1 MRRPNDD
8 PGFDSILHPLTS
20 DEFVERY
27 WEQDVLYLSRSG
39 RDGSDGRGLY
49 DGFFPLSEMDRVVA
63 HGELQPDYTL
73 AVYKGDVAVQKT
85 ATGGRQDFRGGHDAK
100 KASLDADGIYRDVAQ
115 GASFRISSTER
126 MSLPVARLAGD
137 VERLLNANVLTN
149 VFLTP
154 AGTHAFSTHFDAHD
168 VIILQLE
175 GHKHWEVLTPPAD
188 LPWEKPVRVRPELFE
203 RRLPFDTRASLSAA
217 QGTEPRQYKLE
228 KGDLLYVPRGFSHR
242 AWAGDE
248 LSMHLTLEVR
258 PFTWHELFA
267 HAVTQALPEHRLLRE
282 GLPPGFVS
290 DPAALEALVGR
301 RDELAAAVEAL
312 LAEDRLAAAIDDL
325 ADRFVHSRTAQTQ
338 DLLTD
343 LGAAPEVG
351 LDSRLR
357 VRGGVTARLT
367 ERSGRLVLFLSGTA
381 LELPAR
387 SRSMVEFALAR
398 RRFTVR
404 ELETDLGEESRL
416 TLARHLLKAGLLT
429 FDREGD
435 GTGESLET
443 VAAGAA
449 APRRPIAFPQ
459 GA

>member
-1 MRRPNDD
+1 MRHKNEN

-20 DEFVERY
+20 DEFIARY
-27 WEQDVLYLSRSG
+27 WEQEVLYLSRAA
-39 RDGSDGRGLY
+39 RAETGLY
-49 DGFFPLSEMDRVVA
+49 DGFFPLGEMDRVIA

-73 AVYKGDVAVQKT
+73 ALIKGDVAIQKT
-85 ATGGRQDFRGGHDAK
+85 AGGGRQDYRGGHDMQ
-100 KASLDADGIYRDVAQ
+100 KASLESDAIYRDVAQ
-115 GASFRISSTER
+115 GATFRISSTER

-149 VFLTP
+149 VFMTP

-168 VIILQLE
+168 VIILQIE

-217 QGTEPRQYKLE
+217 QGTEPKQYKLE

-248 LSMHLTLEVR
+248 LSMHLTLEIR

-267 HAVTQALPEHRLLRE
+267 HAVAQGLGSHRLLRE
-282 GLPPGFVS
+282 CLPPGFVN
-290 DPAALEALVGR
+290 DPAATEALLGR
-301 RDELAAAVEAL
+301 REELAAAVEEL
-312 LAEDRLAAAIDDL
+312 LQEERLSATIADL
-325 ADRFVHSRTAQTQ
+325 ADRFVYTRTAQTQ
-338 DLLTD
+338 DLLAD
-343 LGAAPEVG
+343 LGAAPEVT

-357 VRGGVTARLT
+357 VRAGVTARLT
-367 ERSGRLVLFLSGTA
+367 ERAGRLVLLLSGSA
-381 LELPAR
+381 LELPER
-387 SRSMVEFALAR
+387 SRSMVELALAR

-404 ELETDLGEESRL
+404 ELETDLGDASRL

-429 FDREGD
+429 LDGEG
-435 GTGESLET
+435 GEAEEANAEA
-443 VAAGAA
+443 VAAGHESNG
-449 APRRPIAFPQ
+449 RSILFSQ